1 MKLTLLEHTSPSFC
15 QRLKQH
21 APTKVFPQDF
31 GRNAGKY
38 ILVLNSH
45 ANVSIYFTQQGGLG
59 VEKNTA
65 SHLSSI
71 YLIKEY
77 KWNQPKL
84 HLPAVADTISSH
96 KNVDYLLTESCFLPL
111 LYHF

>member
-15 QRLKQH
+15 QRLKQR

-45 ANVSIYFTQQGGLG
+45 ANVSIYFTTAGRSRCR
-59 VEKNTA
+59 EKHSKPFIFN
-65 SHLSSI
+65 I
-71 YLIKEY
+71 PDQRI
-77 KWNQPKL
+77 
-84 HLPAVADTISSH
+84 
-96 KNVDYLLTESCFLPL
+96 
-111 LYHF
+111 